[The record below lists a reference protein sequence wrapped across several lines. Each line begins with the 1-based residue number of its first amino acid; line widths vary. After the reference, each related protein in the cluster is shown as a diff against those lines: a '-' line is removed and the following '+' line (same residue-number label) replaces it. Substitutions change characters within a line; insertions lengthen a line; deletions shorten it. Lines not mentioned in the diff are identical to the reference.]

1 MNLLFV
7 LPPQEFANLP
17 IFGNILSKVMAESE
31 EQPTDMEDGSSINND
46 DKRCKFCC
54 SEGSKYLCPRCG
66 VRYCSVPCYKNP
78 AHLMC
83 SEDFFKQ
90 CIQEELDSTPADS
103 QMRKQMMEALQKMH
117 EEGVEDELLDSDDE
131 EEDLATRLENID
143 LDNAEAVWGQL
154 TDAERA
160 DFESLISSGD
170 VAKILPVW
178 TPWWMPRAKPL
189 IEEVNNPAPSSQ
201 PEYPAL
207 VPNVP
212 LFYVICTVKPSPCI
226 EFNMVNVVAAYT
238 FTIRHYNGEPQHNA
252 TGAATG
258 LMQLS
263 DSLSHNSNFT
273 NTEQAVQAVSLH
285 AVNIMKASPEDT
297 SLIPTDVNEIL
308 NSKQYVLYA
317 LSGAAH
323 VLSGAKSEL
332 KSGKKQIT
340 KAPPAF
346 DKNSKQCFAV
356 RFPESTAS
364 SVSNTDYL
372 LTKPSLNAAIKKL
385 EFYMSWVDAY
395 YTISK

>member
-212 LFYVICTVKPSPCI
+212 LFYVIC
-226 EFNMVNVVAAYT
+226 
-238 FTIRHYNGEPQHNA
+238 
-252 TGAATG
+252 
-258 LMQLS
+258 
-263 DSLSHNSNFT
+263 
-273 NTEQAVQAVSLH
+273 
-285 AVNIMKASPEDT
+285 IMKASPEDT

-340 KAPPAF
+340 KAGA